1 MLRMSRSYTPSPLGA
16 CMAVVGQLYFY
27 FYMREN
33 LPLSQRKEERLGML
47 ENNVLRITFVSKR
60 ELITGNWRK
69 LQNEEQ
75 V

>member
-1 MLRMSRSYTPSPLGA
+1 
-16 CMAVVGQLYFY
+16 MAVVGQLYFY
-27 FYMREN
+27 FYVREN
-33 LPLSQRKEERLGML
+33 LPLSQRKEVRLGLL
-47 ENNVLRITFVSKR
+47 ENNVLRITFGSKR